1 MLWVEEM
8 MMVMEEVSVE
18 EVLQVV
24 GDWINMDEEMDM
36 YANNLE
42 VEVVGQRVEFEKKMD
57 VIMQDVNENPLMKL
71 LMGIRMDLEGNFY
84 LKEVL
89 QLK

>member
-36 YANNLE
+36 YANNLQ

-71 LMGIRMDLEGNFY
+71 LMGIRMDLEWNFY

>member
-71 LMGIRMDLEGNFY
+71 LMGIRMDLEWNFY